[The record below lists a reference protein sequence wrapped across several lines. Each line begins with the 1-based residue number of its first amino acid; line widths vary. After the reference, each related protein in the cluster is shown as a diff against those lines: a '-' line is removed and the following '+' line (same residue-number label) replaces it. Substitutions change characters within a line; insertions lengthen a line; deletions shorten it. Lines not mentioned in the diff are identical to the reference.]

1 MSRIMSVA
9 AAIVAANFFAFEA
22 HATSY
27 SVNGISGPWD
37 PSLAGNPHY
46 SDDAGAAL
54 RLGVTPGSTI
64 TIQYIDGLTASFCI
78 GCNIYD
84 ARGAI
89 GSIFG
94 SGAGFT
100 GQGFSGN
107 FFPSFTIDPG
117 NTGVPPIYLNALIGA
132 FVDSAGHLL
141 QAFAPIPG
149 HNNIPDPPN
158 PDIVPSSLYAV
169 YSFVVPAGAAYLQ
182 LGVNDDIFSDNSG
195 QLNLDITGVTPLA
208 ETPIPGA
215 LPLFASGLGML
226 GFVAHRRRRKQ
237 AA

>member
-1 MSRIMSVA
+1 MLRSMSIAATVVA
-9 AAIVAANFFAFEA
+9 AVFFVFEA
-22 HATSY
+22 QATPY
-27 SVNGISGPWD
+27 SVSGTSGPWD
-37 PSLAGNPHY
+37 ANLAGNPHY
-46 SDDAGAAL
+46 SDDAGAPL

-64 TIQYIDGLTASFCI
+64 TIQYIDGLTASFCV

-94 SGAGFT
+94 SGDGFT

-107 FFPSFTIDPG
+107 FFPSHTIDPG
-117 NTGVPPIYLNALIGA
+117 NTGVPPIYLNALTGA
-132 FVDSAGHLL
+132 FVDNNGLLL

-149 HNNIPDPPN
+149 DNNTPDPPN
-158 PDIVPSSLYAV
+158 PDIVPASLYAV

-182 LGVNDDIFSDNSG
+182 LGVNDDIFTDNSG
-195 QLNLDITGVTPLA
+195 ALNLDITGVTPLA
-208 ETPIPGA
+208 ETPLPGA
-215 LPLFASGLGML
+215 LPLFASGLGAL
-226 GFVAHRRRRKQ
+226 GLVAHRRRRK